1 MTKPPPNTLK
11 AALARWRR
19 DPVAFITEVL
29 LDPGTSAPF
38 ELYPAQVEFLRAALR
53 LTAAGRLPCPE
64 MLFSA
69 PKKSGKTALA
79 AMIAIYVAV
88 VLVGPYAEV
97 YCLANDYE
105 QAASRVFQAAA
116 RIIETSPMLRGS
128 AKITANKIEFTS
140 TGSFIQAC
148 ASDYSGF
155 AGANPSLTICDEL
168 WGFVHEASRRLFDEA
183 VPSPTRKVSGRLT
196 VTYAGFEGES
206 ELLES
211 LYQRGLKG
219 DLVAPDLYR
228 GGGCLMY
235 WTHKPI
241 APWHTPAWLDQM
253 RQQLRPNQFLRMIC
267 NQWVT
272 TESNFVDMDWWDAC
286 MDPNLRPVVADRYL
300 TVWGGVDASVKRDST
315 AIVLC
320 AWDEENKRCGLVYHR
335 IFQPSAK
342 DPLDFE
348 ATIERTLLEL
358 HQRFEL
364 KEIRYDPYQL
374 VAVAQ
379 RLTAAGLPMVEFPQ
393 SVPNLTEAST
403 NLYELIKGRGLAV
416 YPDADMRLSI
426 SRAAALETSRGWRIA
441 KEKVSHKID
450 VVVALAQAALG
461 AVRDQQSEPGMLTWI
476 RREVLR
482 QNDPA
487 HHPEPPNE
495 MMEEYER
502 TVKEIQEAKDA
513 ARGVRHIDTV
523 SSGSMPQHTGAPAM
537 AHLAF
542 RSLFGR

>member
-11 AALARWRR
+11 AALASWRR
-19 DPVAFITEVL
+19 DPVAFIVEVL
-29 LDPGTSAPF
+29 RNPETGAPF

-88 VLVGPYAEV
+88 VLGGPYAEV

-116 RIIETSPMLRGS
+116 RIIETSPLLRGS

-183 VPSPTRKVSGRLT
+183 VPSPTRKVSGRLV

-235 WTHKPI
+235 WTHRPI
-241 APWHTPAWLDQM
+241 APWHTPEWLDQM
-253 RQQLRPNQFLRMIC
+253 RQQLRPNQFLRMIQ

-272 TESNFVDMDWWDAC
+272 TESNFVDMDWWDQC
-286 MDPNLRPVVADRYL
+286 VDQSLRPVVADRYL
-300 TVWGGVDASVKRDST
+300 TVWGGVDASV
-315 AIVLC
+315 
-320 AWDEENKRCGLVYHR
+320 
-335 IFQPSAK
+335 
-342 DPLDFE
+342 
-348 ATIERTLLEL
+348 
-358 HQRFEL
+358 
-364 KEIRYDPYQL
+364 
-374 VAVAQ
+374 
-379 RLTAAGLPMVEFPQ
+379 
-393 SVPNLTEAST
+393 
-403 NLYELIKGRGLAV
+403 
-416 YPDADMRLSI
+416 
-426 SRAAALETSRGWRIA
+426 
-441 KEKVSHKID
+441 
-450 VVVALAQAALG
+450 
-461 AVRDQQSEPGMLTWI
+461 
-476 RREVLR
+476 
-482 QNDPA
+482 
-487 HHPEPPNE
+487 
-495 MMEEYER
+495 
-502 TVKEIQEAKDA
+502 
-513 ARGVRHIDTV
+513 
-523 SSGSMPQHTGAPAM
+523 
-537 AHLAF
+537 
-542 RSLFGR
+542 